1 MHLNSEWLSLLPTIL
16 AEVLFVALFIVA
28 AVRSRGVARI
38 LLSIW
43 IVTSTVGAILSIL
56 APYLFGSLGIT
67 GPSFVLWLLGMLNAV
82 LLGLVLIIGRP
93 GYRGEDD
100 RRSYRASPI
109 LPLATPETPARLTER
124 KPRYHHWTAGLYPE
138 LTQRTLRHFGR
149 ADGMLPGVRSAICG

>member
-56 APYLFGSLGIT
+56 APYLFGRLGIT

-82 LLGLVLIIGRP
+82 LLGLDAH
-93 GYRGEDD
+93 GE
-100 RRSYRASPI
+100 A
-109 LPLATPETPARLTER
+109 ARITFDAVR
-124 KPRYHHWTAGLYPE
+124 DAIAGLPVRKE
-138 LTQRTLRHFGR
+138 
-149 ADGMLPGVRSAICG
+149 MLGY

>member
-1 MHLNSEWLSLLPTIL
+1 MHLNTEWLNLLPTIL

-56 APYLFGSLGIT
+56 APYLFGSLGYA
-67 GPSFVLWLLGMLNAV
+67 GPSFVLGLLGMLNAV

-100 RRSYRASPI
+100 RRSYPGQ
-109 LPLATPETPARLTER
+109 PYPPA
-124 KPRYHHWTAGLYPE
+124 GYP
-138 LTQRTLRHFGR
+138 GN
-149 ADGMLPGVRSAICG
+149 PGQPY